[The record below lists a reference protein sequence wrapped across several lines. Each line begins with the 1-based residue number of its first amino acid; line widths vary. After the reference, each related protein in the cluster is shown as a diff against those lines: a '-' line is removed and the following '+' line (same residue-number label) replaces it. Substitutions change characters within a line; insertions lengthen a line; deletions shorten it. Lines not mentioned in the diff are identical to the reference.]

1 MTFKEFEATIK
12 EMGQKIGIMNKP
24 TFIHI
29 HAMLKDGDIIKAV
42 SGSGGEH
49 AILVTQNK
57 FLSSVKTGFV
67 TFENSV
73 IPLEKINSYSKTGV
87 LQSNLEITEGITI
100 HKYDLVAN
108 INGIIAAIEEGRTG
122 ASPAVAPATKQDTA
136 DELRKLKSLLDDG
149 IITQEDFDKKKN
161 QLLGL

>member
-1 MTFKEFEATIK
+1 MIFKDFEKQIK

-29 HAMLKDGDIIKAV
+29 HAMLREGDIIKAV
-42 SGSGGEH
+42 SECHGEN
-49 AILVTQNK
+49 ALLVTQNR

-73 IPLEKINSYSKTGV
+73 IPLEKINSYTKYGM
-87 LQSNLEITEGITI
+87 LQTNLEITEGITI
-100 HKYDLVAN
+100 HKYELIAN
-108 INGIIAAIEEGRTG
+108 INAIIAAIDEGRSG
-122 ASPAVAPATKQDTA
+122 ASQPVAAPAKQDTD
-136 DELRKLKSLLDDG
+136 DELRKIKALLDDG
-149 IITQEDFDKKKN
+149 IITQEDFDKKKA